1 MPIQITKR
9 NAQATGRTCGNTYR
23 NVELLLGVLLL
34 ALPAWAQTVG
44 SQRVAVTAAEGDSW
58 LSHLHRS
65 FDETSM
71 GKTGRLGPSEEES
84 QSGPLGSVS
93 QSESATLKNSLMGA
107 TRNAEAGTVTLH
119 GSDVYRLS
127 CRGCHG
133 ESGEGAPPEIG
144 SVLHPVRATSTAV
157 VRERMQSLG
166 MKMSAGRT
174 AEMATQSRTAL
185 MGRIRNGGQDMP
197 ALSHLSNA
205 EIDTLFV
212 YLKQLAQVRGASTQ
226 EAGVTESRVRVGE
239 MIVKSTCHV
248 CHSAAGENPT
258 PEQMAAG
265 AIPPLSSLTAR
276 VNEAGLIR
284 KVTQGAPV
292 VMGEQPASYRGRMPV
307 FFYLSEAEAADVYLY
322 LAKYPPQ
329 ARESL
334 SSVAML
340 RGRAAADDGETGGNA
355 FGYFPA
361 DPRPASQRTRRPSP
375 GTSQTLR
382 GLGMLLLGLWVVA
395 LFALGFVITV
405 REFKRFSPEGET
417 GAQGAASP
425 VAFVA
430 GRATHISGGFLA

>member
-1 MPIQITKR
+1 MQITKR

-34 ALPAWAQTVG
+34 ALSASAQTVG

-58 LSHLHRS
+58 LNHLHRS

-84 QSGPLGSVS
+84 QSTHLSSVS
-93 QSESATLKNSLMGA
+93 QAMSATPKNSLLA
-107 TRNAEAGTVTLH
+107 TTHNVEADTVTLH

-127 CRGCHG
+127 CRGCHR

-144 SVLHPVRATSTAV
+144 SVLSPVRATSAAL
-157 VRERMQSLG
+157 VRERMRSLG
-166 MKMSAGRT
+166 MKMSAAQA

-185 MGRIRNGGQDMP
+185 MGRIRNGGEDMP
-197 ALSHLSNA
+197 ALSHLSDA
-205 EIDTLFV
+205 EIDALLV
-212 YLKQLAQVRGASTQ
+212 YLKQLAQVPDASRQ

-239 MIVKSTCHV
+239 MIVKSTCRV

-276 VNEAGLIR
+276 VDKAGLIR

-292 VMGEQPASYRGRMPV
+292 VMGNQPASYRGRMPV

-329 ARESL
+329 TGESL

-340 RGRAAADDGETGGNA
+340 RGRAAADDGENGGNA
-355 FGYFPA
+355 FRYFPA
-361 DPRPASQRTRRPSP
+361 DPLPASQRTRRPNG
-375 GTSQTLR
+375 GTSQSLR
-382 GLGMLLLGLWVVA
+382 DLGMLLLGLWVVA
-395 LFALGFVITV
+395 LFAVGFVVTV
-405 REFKRFSPEGET
+405 REFKRFSLEGET
-417 GAQGAASP
+417 GRKTRRLRWHSLPGGRRTSAAD
-425 VAFVA
+425 F
-430 GRATHISGGFLA
+430 